1 MPIIAILAIFLAL
14 FLLFLV
20 SVPVDFILQ
29 FHSSRRPPLYFL
41 IGWLFGLF
49 KFNIRKKKKKSPEQ
63 KKPKGKSQSKIRYIG
78 VLAKQLPFRIL
89 RLANDIFHSLHF
101 KTIEIDLKAGL
112 GEPADTGIAW
122 GMVSPL
128 LTLIPNSCP
137 QKIRL
142 IPDFS
147 DEPVLE
153 GDACVYIRLWPIE
166 IILTVLKFVFSRPV
180 LRTLKKII
188 LLKWRN
194 RS

>member
-1 MPIIAILAIFLAL
+1 LAIFLAL
-14 FLLFLV
+14 LLLFLV

-29 FHSSRRPPLYFL
+29 FHSSRRPPLCFL

-49 KFNIRKKKKKSPEQ
+49 KFNIRKKKKKSPNHKISEH
-63 KKPKGKSQSKIRYIG
+63 KKPQGKSQSKIRYIG
-78 VLAKQLPFRIL
+78 VLAKRLPFRVL
-89 RLANDIFHSLHF
+89 RLAEDIFHSLHF
-101 KTIEIDLKAGL
+101 RTIEIDLKAGL
-112 GEPADTGIAW
+112 GEPADTGIVW
-122 GMVSPL
+122 GMVYPL
-128 LTLIPNSCP
+128 LTLIPNSCL

-166 IILTVLKFVFSRPV
+166 IILAALKFVISRPV
-180 LRTLKKII
+180 LQTLKKII

>member
-1 MPIIAILAIFLAL
+1 LAIFLAL
-14 FLLFLV
+14 LLLFLV

-29 FHSSRRPPLYFL
+29 FHSSRRPPFYFL

-49 KFNIRKKKKKSPEQ
+49 KFDIRKKKKKSPNHNKPEQ
-63 KKPKGKSQSKIRYIG
+63 KKPQGKSQFKIRYVG

-89 RLANDIFHSLHF
+89 RLAEDIFHSLHF

-112 GEPADTGIAW
+112 GEPADTGRAW
-122 GMVSPL
+122 GMVYPL
-128 LTLIPNSCP
+128 LTLTPYSRLK
-137 QKIRL
+137 KIRL

-166 IILTVLKFVFSRPV
+166 IILAALKFVFSRPV
-180 LRTLKKII
+180 LQTLKKVI